1 MKINENIKLT
11 SKRIKFIETYSDFDD
26 QDTLKELLFTHQ
38 LQLDKLERIRS
49 NTSMLV
55 WWLVA
60 IPIIF
65 GILIF
70 IFGAGKIFL

>member
-1 MKINENIKLT
+1 MGQDKIPMTK
-11 SKRIKFIETYSDFDD
+11 KRIKFLETYGDLDD
-26 QDTLKELLFTHQ
+26 SETLKELLYANG
-38 LQLDKLERIRS
+38 LQVEKLEKIRS

-65 GILIF
+65 VILAF
-70 IFGAGKIFL
+70 VFGGFGALL

>member
-1 MKINENIKLT
+1 MGQDKIPMTK
-11 SKRIKFIETYSDFDD
+11 KRIKFLETYSDLDD
-26 QDTLKELLFTHQ
+26 SETLKELLFANT
-38 LQLDKLERIRS
+38 LQVEKLEKIRS

-65 GILIF
+65 VILAF
-70 IFGAGKIFL
+70 VFGGFGALL